1 MDRLKGK
8 VAIVTGAAQ
17 GIGLATAKVFAQ
29 EGAQVVMTDFNAE
42 AGQIE
47 AAKLDNAIFLQ
58 HDVSKEDQWKK
69 IFKTIIEKFGKV
81 DVVANIAGITHMD
94 NIENITTE
102 AWHKVLSVD
111 LDGVML
117 GTKYGVLNMKDH
129 GGSII
134 NFSSDSGILGTPEGI
149 AYSTAK
155 GGVVLLSKSAAL
167 YCAQQKNNIRV
178 NAILPGLTNTKL
190 ITDGTDGGID
200 YYAKFTPMGRAT
212 KPEEIAKAV
221 LFLASDDSS
230 YVTGSGLVVD
240 GGYSAQ

>member
-17 GIGLATAKVFAQ
+17 GIDLATAKVFAQ

-69 IFKTIIEKFGKV
+69 IFKTVIEKFGKV

-102 AWHKVLSVD
+102 A
-111 LDGVML
+111 
-117 GTKYGVLNMKDH
+117 
-129 GGSII
+129 
-134 NFSSDSGILGTPEGI
+134 
-149 AYSTAK
+149 
-155 GGVVLLSKSAAL
+155 
-167 YCAQQKNNIRV
+167 
-178 NAILPGLTNTKL
+178 
-190 ITDGTDGGID
+190 
-200 YYAKFTPMGRAT
+200 
-212 KPEEIAKAV
+212 
-221 LFLASDDSS
+221 
-230 YVTGSGLVVD
+230 
-240 GGYSAQ
+240 